1 MKKVS
6 PEKVRLLKA
15 EAARRGLTPSEAVEE
30 AIDAW
35 LRGSNVVEDSMADD
49 EAWRRLRSR
58 LLREARGMHV
68 VIAEERLVGAYPS
81 LEEAAEKLRKLRRR
95 GVKRA
100 VLVRPGIEDETT
112 GGAGEWLRGSLEPA

>member
-35 LRGSNVVEDSMADD
+35 LQGSNVVEDSMADD

-68 VIAEERLVGAYPS
+68 VIAEERLVGPILA
-81 LEEAAEKLRKLRRR
+81 LRRR
-95 GVKRA
+95 LRSSA
-100 VLVRPGIEDETT
+100 SS
-112 GGAGEWLRGSLEPA
+112 GAAE